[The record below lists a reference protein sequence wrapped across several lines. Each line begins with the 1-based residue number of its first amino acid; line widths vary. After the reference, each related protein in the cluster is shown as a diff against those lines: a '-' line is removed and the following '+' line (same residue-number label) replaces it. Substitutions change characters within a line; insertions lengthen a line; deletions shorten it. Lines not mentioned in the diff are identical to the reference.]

1 LKKLILSIVIAL
13 ALVVTFAM
21 PVFAWDSKVVL
32 ENKDPG
38 TWEEINGDGIR
49 GVVKF
54 DSSGADFSYGLF
66 AKGLDADTDYS
77 LIYYADPWP
86 GDNPGALI
94 TESTTNGKGKI
105 PRWDEGS
112 VDLGM
117 NLPDVNDANYPD
129 GAKLWL
135 VPSTDYDSDTNSMTA
150 WNPEDYLFECNLIR
164 YARPQVDQEE
174 LPYMGMEG
182 QFTIEVFTSR
192 YNDSFSWAG
201 GWNELP
207 QILGEPVSITG
218 QKNGTTLTLEIPT
231 GTEVSFPY
239 RPGVL
244 VTYLSVNL
252 VNGEVVFNPK
262 NMDFSQPATLTVNGE
277 SITFT
282 EIRDGSP
289 VL

>member
-105 PRWDEGS
+105 PRWDEG
-112 VDLGM
+112 
-117 NLPDVNDANYPD
+117 Y
-129 GAKLWL
+129 
-135 VPSTDYDSDTNSMTA
+135 
-150 WNPEDYLFECNLIR
+150 
-164 YARPQVDQEE
+164 
-174 LPYMGMEG
+174 
-182 QFTIEVFTSR
+182 
-192 YNDSFSWAG
+192 
-201 GWNELP
+201 
-207 QILGEPVSITG
+207 
-218 QKNGTTLTLEIPT
+218 
-231 GTEVSFPY
+231 
-239 RPGVL
+239 
-244 VTYLSVNL
+244 
-252 VNGEVVFNPK
+252 
-262 NMDFSQPATLTVNGE
+262 E
-277 SITFT
+277 S
-282 EIRDGSP
+282 P
-289 VL
+289 